1 MRFIWELDPKA
12 DAMHSL
18 RTIQDFIY
26 EDKKSEAEAGG
37 NGTAYEEGCPE
48 ITREKQLL
56 AGE

>member
-1 MRFIWELDPKA
+1 MRAGPKSRRHA
-12 DAMHSL
+12 L
-18 RTIQDFIY
+18 TENYVQDFIY

-48 ITREKQLL
+48 ITRERQLL